1 MNIFR
6 VLSTLSKT
14 LWESNIPFMSVQTT
28 GFLGWIRLQL
38 NEHVIIESHPDNE
51 KNDLRLDVP
60 FPELQ
65 KHMDEI
71 TLKER
76 EDVVKTPWLIVLYK
90 ALQAYE
96 QRNQNGNS
104 TDNGSQDSFPALSKQ
119 KREFKGYLR
128 ECMM

>member
-1 MNIFR
+1 
-6 VLSTLSKT
+6 
-14 LWESNIPFMSVQTT
+14 MSVQTT

-65 KHMDEI
+65 KHMNEI
-71 TLKER
+71 NLKVR

-96 QRNQNGNS
+96 QRNQNGSS
-104 TDNGSQDSFPALSKQ
+104 TDNGSQNSFPALSKQ
-119 KREFKGYLR
+119 KREFKEYLR
-128 ECMM
+128 ECMI